1 MNLKSVDKNEILFR
15 QGDPGDGMYYID
27 YGKVGIF
34 TGYGTKTEVK
44 IEELYSE
51 QFVGEM
57 GMLTAAPRSATAVA
71 LMDDTRVEYITEADF
86 EDFFQK
92 NPARVVH
99 LMEQMSFR
107 LRRIT
112 RKYLEA
118 CRDASILIEKDA
130 QAPAEDAT

>member
-1 MNLKSVDKNEILFR
+1 MNLKGVDKNEILFR

-57 GMLTAAPRSATAVA
+57 GMLTAAPRSATA
-71 LMDDTRVEYITEADF
+71 
-86 EDFFQK
+86 Q
-92 NPARVVH
+92 
-99 LMEQMSFR
+99 
-107 LRRIT
+107 
-112 RKYLEA
+112 
-118 CRDASILIEKDA
+118 CG
-130 QAPAEDAT
+130 